1 MRKVALCLV
10 LVSAFASAFV
20 SSVHA
25 ENLVAV
31 PQLQTRV
38 TDLTGTLSTSENAEL
53 SKILADYEKEKGSQ
67 IAVLIL
73 PSTRPETIEQYSI
86 RVAEQW
92 KIGRKGVDDGVL
104 LIVAKED
111 RKLRIEVGYGLE
123 GVLPD
128 AKAKDI
134 VDEVI
139 VPYFKNGDFYG
150 GVKIGVETIIA
161 TIRNEPLPPPKF
173 KPDAKFAKQA
183 ATAIGMGI
191 VVSLIVGAILS
202 ALPVIRHLI
211 ALSIYLVI
219 LYFVGLLFGSSIG
232 SLVHA
237 GITGLFLLGV
247 RYLGGTSAGTAW
259 SSDSS
264 SSWSSSSS
272 SSSSS
277 SWSSGG
283 SSSDSDSSSTSGGG
297 GSFGGGGASGSW

>member
-10 LVSAFASAFV
+10 LVSAFI
-20 SSVHA
+20 SSVDA

-31 PQLQTRV
+31 PPLQTRV

-134 VDEVI
+134 IDEVI
-139 VPYFKNGDFYG
+139 VPYFRNGDFYG

-161 TIRNEPLPPPKF
+161 TIRNEPLPEPKF

-211 ALSIYLVI
+211 ALTIYLVI
-219 LYFVGLLFGSSIG
+219 LYFVGLLFGSSIA

-247 RYLGGTSAGTAW
+247 RYVGGTSAGKAW
-259 SSDSS
+259 NSDSS

-277 SWSSGG
+277 WSSSG

>member
-10 LVSAFASAFV
+10 LVSAFI
-20 SSVHA
+20 SSVQA

-31 PQLQTRV
+31 PPLQTRV

-134 VDEVI
+134 IDEVI

-161 TIRNEPLPPPKF
+161 TIRNEPLPEPKF

-211 ALSIYLVI
+211 ALTIYLVI
-219 LYFVGLLFGSSIG
+219 LYFVGLLFGSSIA

-247 RYLGGTSAGTAW
+247 RYVGGTSAGKAW
-259 SSDSS
+259 NSDSS

-277 SWSSGG
+277 WSSSG